1 MLLSMHTKTQ
11 YKNYIFD
18 VDGTLTPSRGT
29 IDPEFADWF
38 VEFCDHYDVYLVT
51 GSDRLKT
58 LEQVGERVYN
68 KCKRVYQ
75 NCGNDVWE
83 QSVNVRTTNINWD
96 PHIMGFCSNELAQS
110 TFPIRTGIHCE
121 YRIGL
126 MNFSIVGRKA
136 NKEQRADYVKH
147 DKLTNE
153 RKLIAERF
161 NQQFP
166 LYEASLGGETGI
178 DIAPKGKDK
187 SQILQELDGYSFF
200 FGDAIF
206 KGGNDYSLALA
217 VLKASGEVAKVEGWK
232 ETWRILKQLA

>member
-1 MLLSMHTKTQ
+1 MQ

-18 VDGTLTPSRGT
+18 VDGTLTPSRSV

-38 VEFCDHYDVYLVT
+38 VDFCDNHNVYIVT
-51 GSDRLKT
+51 GSDKPKT
-58 LEQVGERVYN
+58 VGQLGELIYN

-83 QSVNVRTTNINWD
+83 QDNNIRTTKVDWD

-110 TFPIRTGIHCE
+110 KYPIRTGIHCE

-126 MNFSIVGRKA
+126 MNFSIVGRRA
-136 NKEQRADYVKH
+136 NKEQRADYVRH

-153 RKLIAERF
+153 RQLIAERF
-161 NQQFP
+161 NKQFP
-166 LYEASLGGETGI
+166 LYEACLGGDTGI
-178 DIAPKGKDK
+178 DISPKGRDK
-187 SQILQELDGYSFF
+187 SQIMLDLDGRSFF
-200 FGDAIF
+200 FGDGIF
-206 KGGNDYSLALA
+206 EGGNDYSLALA
-217 VLKASGEVAKVEGWK
+217 VLRASGEVAKVEGWE